1 MNKENTPWTTLLGKM
16 VQELQQDHAEDIQ
29 ITLVENELI
38 QAIQCVRHV
47 RRCYERPAS
56 STTLSN

>member
-1 MNKENTPWTTLLGKM
+1 MNKENTPWTTLMGKM
-16 VQELQQDHAEDIQ
+16 VQELQQSNAPDLE

-47 RRCYERPAS
+47 RRCYEMMSATVPHE
-56 STTLSN
+56 

>member
-16 VQELQQDHAEDIQ
+16 VQELQQDHADDIQ

-47 RRCYERPAS
+47 RRCYEKMSATVS
-56 STTLSN
+56 HE